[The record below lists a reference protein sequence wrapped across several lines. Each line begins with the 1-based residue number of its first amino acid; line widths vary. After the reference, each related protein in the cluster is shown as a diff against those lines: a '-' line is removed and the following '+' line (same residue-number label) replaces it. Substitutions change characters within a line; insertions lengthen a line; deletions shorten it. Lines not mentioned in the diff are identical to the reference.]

1 MNESEE
7 NKVTEQMRD
16 PKVALMEMPNKR
28 QPKVEATAVEQM
40 DVGLVLEPRVAKQS
54 PPSKGQQALSSEP
67 SMPLAPVLISNIT
80 SSQPPCS
87 PSSNENHQLSPE
99 SPTINGFFP
108 ATTRHIRQQSKL
120 DNENQSDRDARYEN
134 KTSSDARGIREAEST
149 SQPVSPLARVPDINV
164 LEIPSSPNSHDLSPE
179 SKCVDTSTALHSMN
193 DDNGK
198 GLVR

>member
-7 NKVTEQMRD
+7 STVTEQMRD
-16 PKVALMEMPNKR
+16 PRVALMEMLNKR

-54 PPSKGQQALSSEP
+54 PPSKGQQALSSES
-67 SMPLAPVLISNIT
+67 SMPLAPALISNIT
-80 SSQPPCS
+80 PSQPPCS

-120 DNENQSDRDARYEN
+120 DNENQSRDARYEN
-134 KTSSDARGIREAEST
+134 KTSSDARSIREAEST
-149 SQPVSPLARVPDINV
+149 SQPASPLARVPDINV
-164 LEIPSSPNSHDLSPE
+164 LEIPSSPNSHDLSQE
-179 SKCVDTSTALHSMN
+179 SKCVNPSTTLLSMN